1 MGNKISISFFVA
13 LSFLAMFLSLA
24 PFTPAIF
31 LSFLMLLVAGIYGV
45 NGYLKSAILLLLINT
60 LAVICSPVIDVANI
74 ILLILVFF
82 VFTLSFGCVIF
93 GVNKSNEKY
102 NKAIKNDV

>member
-1 MGNKISISFFVA
+1 VGNKISISFFVA
-13 LSFLAMFLSLA
+13 LSILAMLLSFA
-24 PFTPAIF
+24 PFTPAVF
-31 LSFLMLLVAGIYGV
+31 LSFFLLLVAGIYGV

-60 LAVICSPVIDVANI
+60 LAVIGSPAIDVANI
-74 ILLILVFF
+74 TSLILVIL

-102 NKAIKNDV
+102 KKE